1 LQGENPR
8 KKTIVRIT
16 QTQTERK
23 MTLSVSTVRKLAETL
38 TPEVVEDILTDSKV
52 IELLHEIIPETIKNH
67 MGEVEEDLLYE
78 LSLCIMDN
86 IYLKTTNKK
95 DGKFF

>member
-1 LQGENPR
+1 
-8 KKTIVRIT
+8 
-16 QTQTERK
+16 
-23 MTLSVSTVRKLAETL
+23 MTLSVSTVRKLADTL
-38 TPEVVEDILTDSKV
+38 TPEVVEDILANEKV
-52 IELLHEIIPETIKNH
+52 IEVLYEIVPEIIKNH
-67 MGEVEEDLLYE
+67 MGEVEDDLLYE